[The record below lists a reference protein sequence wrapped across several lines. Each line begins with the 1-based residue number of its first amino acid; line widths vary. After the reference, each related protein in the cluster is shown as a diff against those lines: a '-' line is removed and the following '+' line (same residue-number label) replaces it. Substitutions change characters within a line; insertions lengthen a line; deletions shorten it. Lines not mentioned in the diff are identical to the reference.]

1 LSYRITVSARAEKD
15 MLRLPLEER
24 AKLANKID
32 GLVEDPRPRG
42 CKKLKGQQ
50 EELWRIRAGNLRILY
65 TIDDEVRIVDVRKV
79 GDRRDVYR

>member
-1 LSYRITVSARAEKD
+1 MSYRITVSARAEKD

-32 GLVEDPRPRG
+32 GPAEDARPRG

-50 EELWRIRAGNLRILY
+50 EELWRIRAGNLRIMY

-79 GDRRDVYR
+79 GDCRDVYR